1 MARRLR
7 SELYRQLEPQAWR
20 RAGLSPVNRALVAL
34 ILASVALAVLETE
47 PSLGAAFHRGLG
59 VAQVLIGGVFL
70 AEYVVRIWIAPEDP
84 RYAER
89 FGRLRYAL
97 SWPALVD
104 LLALA
109 PAFLLVGGGE
119 AYLLRM
125 ARLLRILRIA
135 RLGRFSRASAR
146 LIAALAARRFEFAVT
161 LAFGGVLM
169 LLASTLLYLVE
180 GSGQPEAFGS
190 IPRAMWWSIATL
202 TTVGYGDV
210 TPITPLGRVFA
221 GATAVVGIGVIA
233 MPAGIVAAALGEAMR
248 PERRP
253 TVRPQAREDA
263 APARN

>member
-7 SELYRQLEPQAWR
+7 SALYRQLEPQAWR
-20 RAGLSPVNRALVAL
+20 RAGLSPTNRALVAL
-34 ILASVALAVLETE
+34 ILASVGLAVLETE
-47 PSLGAAFHRGLG
+47 PSLGAELQRGLG
-59 VAQVLIGGVFL
+59 VAQVLIGCVFL
-70 AEYVVRIWIAPEDP
+70 VEYAARIWIAPEDA
-84 RYAER
+84 RYAGSL
-89 FGRLRYAL
+89 GRLRYAV

-109 PAFLLVGGGE
+109 PALLLVGGGE

-180 GSGQPEAFGS
+180 GPGQPEAFGS

-210 TPITPLGRVFA
+210 TPVTPLGRILA

-248 PERRP
+248 GEPRSP
-253 TVRPQAREDA
+253 ARPQAPGDDTT
-263 APARN
+263 ARD